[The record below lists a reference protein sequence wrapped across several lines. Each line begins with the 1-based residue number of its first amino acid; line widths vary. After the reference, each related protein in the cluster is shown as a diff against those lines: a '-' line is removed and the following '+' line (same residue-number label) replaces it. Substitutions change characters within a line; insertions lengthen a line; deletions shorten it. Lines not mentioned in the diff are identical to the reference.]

1 MEINKLQK
9 GQVKLLDKLNDIEQK
24 LDTLEQLIFKFWE
37 SDTTF
42 GDVDTTSQM
51 KLFDEEGNLLPNV
64 TTTMQVET
72 DDEG

>member
-24 LDTLEQLIFKFWE
+24 LDTLEQFIFKFWE

-51 KLFDEEGNLLPNV
+51 KLFDEEGNLLPNI

-72 DDEG
+72 DDE